1 MMRLKHQA
9 KTARKWRV
17 ASRQIARHFPTG
29 LPRLLLLT
37 DPERV
42 PDPIAVVRGLPRGS
56 GVIYRHFGRDDRVQL
71 AARLSRLCRQ
81 KRFVFL
87 IAADPVLAMRVGAN
101 GVHWPEMHAHQAR
114 KWRKRFKLQ
123 TASAHSR
130 RAVRQNDC
138 FKVNTVLLSTV
149 FVSNSSSAGAPI
161 GAVRYRQLARSSP
174 IPLYALGG
182 VNAENAQRVADVSG
196 LAAIEGFVSAAD

>member
-1 MMRLKHQA
+1 MRLKHQA

-37 DPERV
+37 DPERL
-42 PDPIAVVRGLPRGS
+42 PDPIAVAQQLPPGS

-71 AARLSRLCRQ
+71 AAQLFHLCRQ
-81 KRFVFL
+81 KRCVFL
-87 IAADPVLAMRVGAN
+87 IAADPVLAMRVGAD
-101 GVHWPEMHAHQAR
+101 GVHWPEAHAHRAR

-138 FKVNTVLLSTV
+138 FKVNAVLFSTV
-149 FVSNSSSAGAPI
+149 FVSNSSSAGAPM
-161 GAVRYRQLARSSP
+161 GAVCYRQLARSSP

-182 VNAENAQRVADVSG
+182 VNAENAQRIADVSA
-196 LAAIEGFVSAAD
+196 LAAIEGFVSDAD